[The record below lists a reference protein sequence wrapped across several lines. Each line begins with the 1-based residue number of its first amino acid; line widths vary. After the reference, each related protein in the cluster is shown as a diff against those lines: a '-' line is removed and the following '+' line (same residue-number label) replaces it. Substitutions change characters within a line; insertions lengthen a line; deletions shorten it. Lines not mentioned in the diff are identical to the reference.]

1 MAASPTLADPARAK
15 ARVCPGRPVFYAK
28 NEADAFDEA
37 CLRGEPR
44 RGQVRSDSPIIYG
57 IERQDYSKN
66 LGLLCRA
73 SLALSERVSAYSAL
87 RALEHGG

>member
-1 MAASPTLADPARAK
+1 MANHGAALCERLAHD
-15 ARVCPGRPVFYAK
+15 V
-28 NEADAFDEA
+28 
-37 CLRGEPR
+37 
-44 RGQVRSDSPIIYG
+44 YG